1 MFKRPPTEYEIIKQN
16 NEKRNRKIFGTTMIL
31 FTIIVLINFILKFK
45 DLDFINWLNGVSMG
59 VIISYWFIRFRR

>member
-1 MFKRPPTEYEIIKQN
+1 
-16 NEKRNRKIFGTTMIL
+16 MIL